1 MGFPTFLREALKPF
15 GSHCHYNG
23 KAVNHCLVNRRLFNN
38 NNIYYME
45 HDLFFEPSIIIERKI
60 QRELSHTCCRI
71 GEERLASEISY
82 PRSQEHD
89 SLSLP
94 HFLSASTG
102 PLYLVKSRG
111 HSMLRTFFAFLSSS
125 LENCQLPQCFYDPL
139 CVNRENRGLPIPS
152 ASCLSF
158 PQRRHT

>member
-1 MGFPTFLREALKPF
+1 
-15 GSHCHYNG
+15 
-23 KAVNHCLVNRRLFNN
+23 
-38 NNIYYME
+38 ME

-94 HFLSASTG
+94 HFLSASIG
-102 PLYLVKSRG
+102 PRHLVKSRD
-111 HSMLRTFFAFLSSS
+111 HSVLMIIFAFLSSS
-125 LENCQLPQCFYDPL
+125 LENCQNSL
-139 CVNRENRGLPIPS
+139 S
-152 ASCLSF
+152 ASMIHSVSTKKIAAFPSLLPLVSLSF
-158 PQRRHT
+158 KEDTLEFEQKVVYFIVAYGHRMLILDSLMDIQKMGKP